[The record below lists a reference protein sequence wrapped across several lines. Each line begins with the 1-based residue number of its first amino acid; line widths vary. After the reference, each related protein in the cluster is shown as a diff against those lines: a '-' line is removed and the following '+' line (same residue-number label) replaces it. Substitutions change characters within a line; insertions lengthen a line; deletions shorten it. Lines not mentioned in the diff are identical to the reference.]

1 MRRAKIVCTLG
12 PASDTPERI
21 RALMEA
27 GMDVARLN
35 FSHGDHA
42 YHAGLLQRV
51 REAAR
56 VLDRPI
62 AVLQDLAGP
71 KLRIGLLEDH
81 QPVRLEPGARVALV
95 MDSAPG
101 NAARL
106 PTSFDLSPHLHSG
119 DAVLLADGAF
129 ELRVLQTCAGGV
141 ECEVVTGGLLG
152 ERKGINLPGGGLEI
166 PALSEKD
173 FADLEFG
180 LEQGLDAIALSFI
193 RSARDLRLLRERM
206 RYWAGRHQGRGLDTA
221 VVAKLEKPQ
230 ALEHLDE
237 ILAAADGVMV
247 ARGDLGVELPLEQV
261 PAIQKNIIRAAR
273 RRRMPVITAT
283 QMLVSMTRQPR
294 PTRAEASDV
303 VNAVLDG
310 SDALMLSEETASGEY
325 PVEAVR
331 VLERLIVEAEK
342 LAPALAPAMPSGSI
356 PEAIAAAAAQ
366 AAAALPLDA
375 IAAFTQTGSTARLLS
390 GYRPPC
396 PIYALTPNP
405 RTRDRM
411 ALYWGVTPL
420 SLPEIA
426 STDEMIT
433 RAEARLLA
441 AGCLAPGA
449 AFALVAGAPYGVP
462 GRTNLMKILKAEAAG
477 RGTEADN

>member
-12 PASDTPERI
+12 PSSATPERI
-21 RALMEA
+21 RELAQA

-42 YHAGLLQRV
+42 YHAGLLEQV
-51 REAAR
+51 RLASAAF
-56 VLDRPI
+56 DRPI
-62 AVLQDLAGP
+62 AILQDLAGP
-71 KLRIGLLEDH
+71 KLRIGLLENH
-81 QPVRLEPGARVALV
+81 QPVRLEAGAEVELV
-95 MDSAPG
+95 KDEAPG

-106 PTSFDLSPHLHSG
+106 STSIDLGPHLKPG

-129 ELRVLQTCAGGV
+129 ELQVRDIRAQGVLCTVISGGV
-141 ECEVVTGGLLG
+141 LG
-152 ERKGINLPGGGLEI
+152 ERKGINVPGGALDI

-173 FADLEFG
+173 FRDLEFG
-180 LEQGLDAIALSFI
+180 LEQGVDYVALSFV
-193 RSARDLRLLRERM
+193 RRRRDVRLVRERM
-206 RYWAGRHQGRGLDTA
+206 RYWSGRHQDRGMDTA
-221 VVAKLEKPQ
+221 VIAKLEKPQ
-230 ALEHLDE
+230 AIEHLEE
-237 ILAAADGVMV
+237 ILAVSDGVMV
-247 ARGDLGVELPLEQV
+247 ARGDLGVEMPLERV
-261 PAIQKNIIRAAR
+261 PALQKTIIRQAHAHR
-273 RRRMPVITAT
+273 LPAITAT

-310 SDALMLSEETASGEY
+310 SDALMLSEETANGDY

-331 VLERLIVEAEK
+331 MLDRLIVEAEK
-342 LAPALAPAMPSGSI
+342 IATSLPPAMPSGSI

-390 GYRPPC
+390 SYRPPC
-396 PIYALTPNP
+396 PIFALTPNA
-405 RTRDRM
+405 RTRSRL
-411 ALYWGVTPL
+411 ALYWGVYPL

-433 RAEARLLA
+433 RAEAKLLA
-441 AGCLAPGA
+441 SGCLASGNV
-449 AFALVAGAPYGVP
+449 FALVAGAPYGVP
-462 GRTNLMKILKAEAAG
+462 GRTNLMKILKAGELQDV
-477 RGTEADN
+477 E